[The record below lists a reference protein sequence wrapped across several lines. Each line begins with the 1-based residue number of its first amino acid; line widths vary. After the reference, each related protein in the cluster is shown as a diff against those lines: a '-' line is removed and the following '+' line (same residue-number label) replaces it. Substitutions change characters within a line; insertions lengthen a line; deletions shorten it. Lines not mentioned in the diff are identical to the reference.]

1 MYHFLRER
9 FTLKILV
16 VYGVNRVDI
25 RQVIHIKHTHIIKLE
40 KRQGMKIHSCITG
53 LLVSVF
59 SLTATTATLEAAP
72 PKAVKIQ
79 GDSLPE
85 RWQYMSDFSMT
96 VPDQDS
102 WWKEFNDPILDSLIT
117 RSVDANYNVAQAASR
132 MAQARQVVNQARSAY
147 MPTLNFSGGWNKS
160 RQSGAMSVPIQAASD
175 ASYFSAGVDMSWQ
188 IDVFGKITA
197 GVKEKKAAWRATRA
211 QYAGVMMSL
220 CGDVATAYFN
230 LRMVQSELD
239 VAERHAS
246 SQRRVLEITEARHEA
261 GLASMLDVAQARTIL
276 YSTEATIPQ
285 LQAQVNSYLNSLSVL
300 TGTMPGTM
308 SDSVMT
314 SHPLPDYHRIVAV
327 GVPLDILRRRPD
339 ISEAEENL
347 ASAAASL
354 GIAKKDFL
362 PTLSLQGSIGT
373 SAHRAG
379 DLFKNQSFTY
389 TIAPTLSWTIF
400 SGLSRK
406 YAVAAA
412 RQQME
417 MMIDSYNQTVLSA
430 VQETD
435 NAMAAYH
442 SALEQIDALEK
453 VVDASSK
460 SFDLSIDLYKKGL
473 SSFTN
478 VADAQINLLTYT
490 NSLLV
495 AKCNALISLVNLYE
509 ALGGGWNGET
519 LDFTDSL

>member
-1 MYHFLRER
+1 
-9 FTLKILV
+9 
-16 VYGVNRVDI
+16 
-25 RQVIHIKHTHIIKLE
+25 
-40 KRQGMKIHSCITG
+40 MKIHSHIVR
-53 LLVSVF
+53 LLVLVC
-59 SLTATTATLEAAP
+59 SLTALTEPLAAASP
-72 PKAVKIQ
+72 VAVKLPA
-79 GDSLPE
+79 DSMPE
-85 RWQYMSDFSMT
+85 RWQYLSDFSMT
-96 VPDQDS
+96 VPDRDA
-102 WWKEFNDPILDSLIT
+102 WWKEFNDPVLDSLIA
-117 RSVDANYNVAQAASR
+117 RSVDANYNIAQAVSR
-132 MAQARQVVNQARSAY
+132 MAQARQVVNQAHSSY
-147 MPTLNFSGGWNKS
+147 MPTLNLSGGWNKS
-160 RQSGAMSVPIQAASD
+160 RQSGATTVPIHSASD
-175 ASYFSAGVDMSWQ
+175 VSYFSAGVDMNWQ
-188 IDVFGKITA
+188 IDVFGKISA

-211 QYAGVMMSL
+211 QYAGTLVSL

-230 LRMVQSELD
+230 LRMVQSELQ
-239 VAERHAS
+239 VAKEHAA
-246 SQRRVLEITEARHEA
+246 SQRRVVEITEARHEA

-285 LQAQVNSYLNSLSVL
+285 LQAQVNTYLNSLSVL
-300 TGTMPGTM
+300 TATMPGTM
-308 SDSVMT
+308 SDSVLVAG
-314 SHPLPDYHRIVAV
+314 SLPDYHRIVAV

-339 ISEAEENL
+339 ITEAEENL
-347 ASAAASL
+347 AVAAASL

-362 PTLSLQGSIGT
+362 PTLSLQGSVGT

-389 TIAPTLSWTIF
+389 TITPTLSWTIF
-400 SGLSRK
+400 SGMSRK

-412 RQQME
+412 RDNME
-417 MMIDSYNQTVLSA
+417 MMIDNYNQTVLSA

-435 NAMAAYH
+435 NAMASYH

-453 VVDASSK
+453 VVEASSK

-478 VADAQINLLTYT
+478 VADAQINYLTYT

-519 LDFTDSL
+519 FNFSDSL